1 MALSRI
7 TAASIEDGT
16 VVAADIAD
24 GAVTGPKLGATSIN
38 ANNIVTGAVTGDKL
52 GLTSINA
59 NNIVN
64 ASITGDKIGVGQIT
78 ANLFAPGAVST
89 TSISNGNSNVTIASA
104 NSDVSIFTAGI
115 EAMRIDSG
123 QRTKFPTTIGVG
135 GATPSTSGSGI
146 SFPATQSASTDANTL
161 DDYEEGT
168 WTATLTPDTSG
179 TITVNNATSVN
190 RYTKIGQLVTIT
202 ATIQV
207 SSVSSPVGRLALGG
221 LPFSQDSSSIG
232 GQCVY
237 NLGLTGSPGGF
248 YQIISGGTTN
258 LYLDIQTAD
267 GTNPAING
275 SNFITTGTSLRF
287 IVFYRIA

>member
-7 TAASIEDGT
+7 TTASIEDGT

-38 ANNIVTGAVTGDKL
+38 ANNIVVTGDKL

-104 NSDVSIFTAGI
+104 NSDVSIFTAGT

-146 SFPATQSASTDANTL
+146 SFPATAVC
-161 DDYEEGT
+161 
-168 WTATLTPDTSG
+168 
-179 TITVNNATSVN
+179 I
-190 RYTKIGQLVTIT
+190 
-202 ATIQV
+202 
-207 SSVSSPVGRLALGG
+207 
-221 LPFSQDSSSIG
+221 
-232 GQCVY
+232 
-237 NLGLTGSPGGF
+237 
-248 YQIISGGTTN
+248 
-258 LYLDIQTAD
+258 
-267 GTNPAING
+267 
-275 SNFITTGTSLRF
+275 LR
-287 IVFYRIA
+287 RKHAR